1 MKTQYHFLFFC
12 KISSLY
18 KIIILVLFI
27 FTYYTL
33 FFNYREEKLKFGK
46 NLIKFF
52 ILNLKILL
60 INEINKKT
68 NKEFYF

>member
-52 ILNLKILL
+52 ILKFKIPL
-60 INEINKKT
+60 INKKT
-68 NKEFYF
+68 DKEFYF